1 MTGLLEA
8 NGLSLNGL
16 GSKAVSMG
24 GAFIGL
30 ADDFSLV
37 YWNPAGAGF
46 SPDHCLEPQP
56 PTLCRPIVMK

>member
-1 MTGLLEA
+1 MFSGYRKKIGLLILSLCLLTGLLEA

-37 YWNPAGAGF
+37 Y
-46 SPDHCLEPQP
+46 
-56 PTLCRPIVMK
+56 